1 MNRDEKLELNR
12 QRQRAVRA
20 AWSREKELCLRGQG
34 TVNWTRA
41 QQREL
46 LSTGRV
52 SGYEGQHM
60 KSVSKYPQYA
70 GDPNNIQL
78 LTHKE
83 HLAAHNYG
91 RGKSGYLSPTNG
103 YYDPSTQKMH
113 SFGRGA
119 PQQPEAFRLSSPCR
133 KETERTT
140 AQDQK
145 QNRSVSRT
153 SSHNNTQQKG
163 RSI

>member
-1 MNRDEKLELNR
+1 MTREEKLELNR
-12 QRQRAVRA
+12 LRQQAVRN
-20 AWSREKELCLRGQG
+20 AWARERELCRNGMG

-41 QQREL
+41 QQKEL

-83 HLAAHNYG
+83 HLAAHNCG
-91 RGKSGYLSPTNG
+91 RSKSGYLSPTNG
-103 YYDPSTQKMH
+103 FYDSESQSMQ
-113 SFGRGA
+113 SFWRGA
-119 PQQPEAFRLSSPCR
+119 PHAPEARELTRPYTRGPYRTSANERSKQ
-133 KETERTT
+133 KEVS
-140 AQDQK
+140 
-145 QNRSVSRT
+145 QNRCLTR
-153 SSHNNTQQKG
+153 
-163 RSI
+163 